1 VNHRPG
7 RVPPALL
14 AIMTAAD
21 LAQPVDTLSSS
32 MREHDAVKYL
42 RNAGVAELPVV
53 EAQTGRLI
61 GVTSIR

>member
-1 VNHRPG
+1 
-7 RVPPALL
+7 
-14 AIMTAAD
+14 MTAAD